1 MKRTPVRG
9 VKENLKPYV
18 YKQRKGNVL
27 NKPDH
32 IPFAWV
38 GESIF

>member
-18 YKQRKGNVL
+18 YKQLEFYGYLLITTNNSV
-27 NKPDH
+27 
-32 IPFAWV
+32 PFA
-38 GESIF
+38 